1 MDIRWQ
7 ITGICSQCEHQR
19 RDDWPVCYDARARP
33 QDSKLPQAAQMA
45 EQCTALTPKGLRCS
59 IFAGP
64 GKLTC
69 SNPRHATQHI
79 LESEWLPIGEL
90 PASTSQCVGISKTGA
105 RCSEPSEAGQNCC
118 RIPRHQDQKNLGS
131 HYLRKHLH
139 EVSTVAR
146 ATRAPQSLLAP
157 EPGASSSSASS
168 ESAEPP
174 VRVSGGLERSDTQTI
189 SGPHTLSGQRSQGVS
204 SCDTASQLETPA
216 QQPKLV
222 PGLSSDHQATSYV
235 MS

>member
-7 ITGICSQCEHQR
+7 ITGICSQCEHRR

-118 RIPRHQDQKNLGS
+118 RIPRHQDHKNLGS
-131 HYLRKHLH
+131 HYLRKHLLG
-139 EVSTVAR
+139 VSTVA
-146 ATRAPQSLLAP
+146 RAPQSLLAP

-168 ESAEPP
+168 ASAEPP
-174 VRVSGGLERSDTQTI
+174 VRVSRGLERSDTQTN
-189 SGPHTLSGQRSQGVS
+189 SAPHTLSGQQSQGVS
-204 SCDTASQLETPA
+204 SCDTASHLETTA
-216 QQPKLV
+216 QHLV
-222 PGLSSDHQATSYV
+222 PGLSSELQATS
-235 MS
+235 